1 MTKTIPRKDADFHE
15 VQGVIYFMSI
25 QNLDAWGLDEIW
37 TANSLTPAHLNW
49 NEAWASYLDPAQ
61 RTPLITFTK
70 TEARKKYE
78 ALLRILVLNLESNT
92 RVTDEQRRAM
102 GIVIR
107 DHTRTPAET
116 PTHYPAYMV
125 DTSVIR
131 QLIIHF
137 WNMLLGGRLSKAKP
151 HGVHGAEVRWGI
163 LPAEPRSVEE
173 LIHSSFDTRTPLTL
187 TFDESERGKTVY
199 FCLRWE
205 NTRGEKGPWSEIVMA
220 VIP

>member
-1 MTKTIPRKDADFHE
+1 MAKTIPDKDVDFHE
-15 VQGVIYFMSI
+15 TQGIIYSVSYK
-25 QNLDAWGLDEIW
+25 NLIAWGLDQSW
-37 TANSLTPAHLNW
+37 FTSTLTPAKVAW
-49 NEAWASYLDPAQ
+49 EAAWTAYLDPAQ

-70 TEARKKYE
+70 TEKRKEYE
-78 ALLRILVLNLESNT
+78 KLLRILVKNLESNT
-92 RVTDEQRRAM
+92 RVTDEALRSM

-107 DHTRTPAET
+107 DTTPTRVEI

-137 WNMLLGGRLSKAKP
+137 WNMLLGNRLSKAKP
-151 HGVHGAEVRWGI
+151 HGVHGAEVRWAV
-163 LPAEPRSVEE
+163 LPDAPASVEE

-187 TFDESERGKTVY
+187 TFDESDRGKTVY

-220 VIP
+220 IIP